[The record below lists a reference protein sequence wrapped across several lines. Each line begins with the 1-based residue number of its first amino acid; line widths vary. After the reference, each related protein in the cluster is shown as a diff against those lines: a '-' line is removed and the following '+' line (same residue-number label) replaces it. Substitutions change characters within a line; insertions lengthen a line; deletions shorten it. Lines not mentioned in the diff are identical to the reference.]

1 MSNDELAYLRGTFAS
16 SLQFNTF
23 FHFAAQRVKIG
34 PVMISLNIGKVTLL
48 VADSLASKCQDVQ
61 QSQVGIGLECMRRWS
76 LLEHN
81 SVTRPDTALPAK
93 MHKTNKTEKVAFFI
107 TKSELLH
114 FSPTLVWS
122 FVSFKF
128 GKTNFVFLLFWI
140 SLISSIWRVFR
151 KRLDFDSPNIATLI
165 WLSRNLS
172 QRPFS
177 RFTSA
182 TRWMNDGMQEDKR
195 LNKLMPKTPYHCR
208 IGKL

>member
-107 TKSELLH
+107 IKSELLH
-114 FSPTLVWS
+114 FSSRKSFEFSSLYSRKTISLFFS
-122 FVSFKF
+122 FV
-128 GKTNFVFLLFWI
+128 
-140 SLISSIWRVFR
+140 LIFFDIVASVWRVFS

-172 QRPFS
+172 QRPFA

-182 TRWMNDGMQEDKR
+182 TRWMNDEM
-195 LNKLMPKTPYHCR
+195 
-208 IGKL
+208 

>member
-1 MSNDELAYLRGTFAS
+1 MAYLRGTFAS

-107 TKSELLH
+107 IKSELLH
-114 FSPTLVWS
+114 FSSRKSFEFSSLYSRKTISLFFCFDFLWYRRFDEFLENVWILTVQIS
-122 FVSFKF
+122 QRWYGYHATFLNVLSRVLQVRRGEWTTKCK
-128 GKTNFVFLLFWI
+128 KTNAWI
-140 SLISSIWRVFR
+140 
-151 KRLDFDSPNIATLI
+151 N
-165 WLSRNLS
+165 
-172 QRPFS
+172 
-177 RFTSA
+177 
-182 TRWMNDGMQEDKR
+182 
-195 LNKLMPKTPYHCR
+195 
-208 IGKL
+208 

>member
-107 TKSELLH
+107 IKSELLH
-114 FSPTLVWS
+114 FSSRISFEFSSLYSRETISLFFS
-122 FVSFKF
+122 FV
-128 GKTNFVFLLFWI
+128 
-140 SLISSIWRVFR
+140 LIFFDIVASVWRVFS

-172 QRPFS
+172 QRPFA

-182 TRWMNDGMQEDKR
+182 TRWMNDGM
-195 LNKLMPKTPYHCR
+195 
-208 IGKL
+208 

>member
-81 SVTRPDTALPAK
+81 SVTRLNTALPAK
-93 MHKTNKTEKVAFFI
+93 KHKTNKTEKVAFFI
-107 TKSELLH
+107 FKTEMLY
-114 FSPTLVWS
+114 FSPKKS
-122 FVSFKF
+122 FEFSDKKTYQYAKF
-128 GKTNFVFLLFWI
+128 QTF
-140 SLISSIWRVFR
+140 
-151 KRLDFDSPNIATLI
+151 
-165 WLSRNLS
+165 
-172 QRPFS
+172 
-177 RFTSA
+177 
-182 TRWMNDGMQEDKR
+182 
-195 LNKLMPKTPYHCR
+195 
-208 IGKL
+208 